1 MNEKGRKG
9 KRKNMRER
17 EREPAQESRVNNT
30 KKQILPLKEQ
40 LYYKQGCIIAQESK
54 N

>member
-17 EREPAQESRVNNT
+17 ERETAQESRVNNT
-30 KKQILPLKEQ
+30 KNRYFHLKSSFTTN
-40 LYYKQGCIIAQESK
+40 KDVS
-54 N
+54 